1 MVCISLLFDKAFC
14 YWDSSTT
21 APSNPTPPSAAALQI
36 TVDAFKASLTV
47 AEETIQ
53 KIERDTKQQKNSAVW
68 HSVRRFRPTA
78 SMFGNVLRR
87 KPNTSPDSLVLS
99 ILQPKQFESA
109 ATDWSIQQESLTIH
123 QYTRYQWSHGH
134 PDLSVAPCGFHISTE
149 HPFLGATPDG
159 AVFDAS
165 NAEEPFRFLE
175 VKCPYAQR
183 NVTPAE
189 ACSTPGFCCTLQVN
203 PDGATQLFLRTNH
216 IYYAQVQ

>member
-1 MVCISLLFDKAFC
+1 
-14 YWDSSTT
+14 
-21 APSNPTPPSAAALQI
+21 
-36 TVDAFKASLTV
+36 
-47 AEETIQ
+47 
-53 KIERDTKQQKNSAVW
+53 
-68 HSVRRFRPTA
+68 
-78 SMFGNVLRR
+78 MFGNVLRR

-109 ATDWSIQQESLTIH
+109 ATDWGIQQESLAIH

-165 NAEEPFRFLE
+165 NAEEPFGFLE

-203 PDGATQLFLRTNH
+203 PDGATQLLLRTNH
-216 IYYAQVQ
+216 IYYAQVLGQMAVGNRPWCDFVIYTTKDINVQRIQFDKVYWEKTLLPKLTEFYDNCLGPEIVSPVLGLPIRNLSK